1 MWQQRR
7 TRSTVPKPGS
17 SKLEPCSPSMIRRVP
32 SGVQTRRRR
41 TARQHRQLV
50 EKRLTGSPLRPLGN
64 HLRAGKAEWQWGTEI
79 HAWWPAGAQLAT
91 RMGVRYAVIGSSL
104 GTSEANGIGQPEAGT
119 LEAHLT
125 GAFGPERF
133 IPTHK
138 GQAFRPPVLAELR
151 VRSGSVV
158 LRLRR
163 LLPERAQVGGR
174 SRRRVGRQGPR
185 PHLQQQHRVLAADAV
200 TKTPSIAN
208 TFAGFARYS
217 R

>member
-1 MWQQRR
+1 MVVDVIERDLYIPPR
-7 TRSTVPKPGS
+7 DA
-17 SKLEPCSPSMIRRVP
+17 P
-32 SGVQTRRRR
+32 SGC
-41 TARQHRQLV
+41 
-50 EKRLTGSPLRPLGN
+50 K
-64 HLRAGKAEWQWGTEI
+64 TEE
-79 HAWWPAGAQLAT
+79 
-91 RMGVRYAVIGSSL
+91 VIGSATVGFDGSFTATF
-104 GTSEANGIGQPEAGT
+104 GANDGCTGDT
-119 LEAHLT
+119 LPDLS
-125 GAFGPERF
+125 
-133 IPTHK
+133 I
-138 GQAFRPPVLAELR
+138 ELR